1 MKKTFSLITAILII
15 FTSFSFTPVSALGAH
30 IEISSA
36 KDLILLAEKCRLDSY
51 SLNLTVTFKN
61 DIDLK
66 NSEFE
71 YIPYFSGTLDGNGY
85 TVKNFR
91 LEKNGSQMG
100 FIRCTSVSAKIKNL
114 NISGKVT
121 TSGSSKET
129 GGIVGNNQG
138 TIEKCSFSG
147 KVSGKEDTGGI
158 AGKNSGMI
166 TDCENSADVSG
177 EHRTGGIS
185 GSNTGLIYKST
196 NKGSINNTVLSTEQP
211 AIKSGLSLKNFDI
224 AEISEDDFLDITDTG
239 GITGFSEGS
248 ITECE
253 NSGIIGYDRT
263 GYNTGGIAGR
273 NIGTVTTCTNNG
285 DVIGKKDIGGIV
297 GQAEPYS
304 QWDFS
309 ESKLESLKNSVN
321 DIKSKIETLKK
332 DASNSSDDIKKQINE
347 IEKSVNAVSDD
358 TKNAAGQIS
367 DDVDETKKAADK
379 IISEIKD
386 AVSKHDHKRTK
397 ELLEQ
402 IKQMK
407 DSRVI
412 DLNELIYI
420 LRLVRA
426 EEKRHFEKEHIESEY
441 DLSGT
446 VEEIIAGMELKK
458 PDTESIYQDIKNI
471 GENASILEEL
481 MQSGSDN
488 IKKDAKALKESLS
501 EFADAMQ
508 ITAKDISQV
517 KVSTMT
523 DVSAD
528 GKYNNSIIQNCK
540 NQGDIYAE
548 TNAGGIAGTISFEIA
563 FDAEDKLQVSD
574 YLLNDAKYLVFS
586 VIKNCESINEVTA
599 KKQNSGG
606 IVGNAD
612 FGLIDGCTGSGTIRV
627 TSGEYC
633 GGIAGQTS
641 GNVKNSSSRSILYGG
656 GYVGGIAG
664 KAKNISNCKSY
675 SFIESGEEFTGSIA
689 GSLDGQAENCYFV
702 ENGIGG
708 IDGISY
714 KNKAEPLTY
723 QDMMKRSDIPDIFRK
738 ITVTFI
744 AENKTVAEIDV
755 DFGGKIDKLPEV
767 QKNGLQYWKWNDFDN
782 EHIYYSQTVEGEYK
796 NPKTT
801 ISTSEDIPLFLAE
814 GNFYEGQTITAEPV
828 EKNVDKDIEILAA
841 YKVYV
846 NDFSG
851 NLKIRMKAIDKGQ
864 LYLSGESTNYE
875 KDGSYIVFEAENGSE
890 IVYIKSNKN
899 DLWVWI
905 TIISVFFIAVI
916 ITIIVIAVIKNRHKR
931 NKFPN
936 NSQPSEENNAV
947 K

>member
-1 MKKTFSLITAILII
+1 MKKILSFITAIFVV
-15 FTSFSFTPVSALGAH
+15 FTSFSYMPVSAVGRH
-30 IEISSA
+30 TEISSA
-36 KDLILLAEKCRLDSY
+36 KDLISLAEKCRLDSY
-51 SLNLTVTFKN
+51 SINLTVTLKN

-71 YIPYFSGTLDGNGY
+71 YIPYFSGTFDGNGH
-85 TVKNFR
+85 TIKNFR

-114 NISGKVT
+114 NISGKVI
-121 TSGSSKET
+121 TSGSAKET

-147 KVSGKEDTGGI
+147 KVGGKEDTGGI
-158 AGKNSGMI
+158 AGKNTGMI

-196 NKGSINNTVLSTEQP
+196 NKGSINHTVLSAEQP
-211 AIKSGLSLKNFDI
+211 VIKSGLSLKNFDI
-224 AEISEDDFLDITDTG
+224 AEISEDNFLDITDIG
-239 GITGFSEGS
+239 GIAGFSEGR

-253 NSGIIGYDRT
+253 STGIVGYDRT
-263 GYNTGGIAGR
+263 GYNAGGIAGR
-273 NIGTVTTCTNNG
+273 NTGTVTSCTNNG
-285 DVIGKKDIGGIV
+285 HIIGKKDIGGIV
-297 GQAEPYS
+297 GQAEPYT

-309 ESKLESLKNSVN
+309 QSKLESLKNSVN
-321 DIKSKIETLKK
+321 NIKSKIETLKK
-332 DASNSSDDIKKQINE
+332 DASTSSDDIKKQISE

-358 TKNAAGQIS
+358 AKNAVGQIS
-367 DDVDETKKAADK
+367 DDVAETKQTADK

-386 AVSKHDHKRTK
+386 AVSRHDHKRTK

-420 LRLVRA
+420 LRLVRT

-446 VEEIIAGMELKK
+446 VEEIIADMELQK
-458 PDTESIYQDIKNI
+458 PDTESIYKDIQNI
-471 GENASILEEL
+471 GENTAVLENL
-481 MQSGSDN
+481 MQSGSDS

-501 EFADAMQ
+501 GFADTMQ

-517 KVSTMT
+517 KISTMT

-528 GKYNNSIIQNCK
+528 GKYNNSIIQNCQ
-540 NQGDIYAE
+540 NHGDVYAE

-574 YLLNDAKYLVFS
+574 YLLNDAEYLVFS
-586 VIKNCESINEVTA
+586 VIKDCDSSSEVTA
-599 KKQNSGG
+599 KKQNAGG

-612 FGLIDGCTGSGTIRV
+612 FGLTDGCTGSGTIRV

-633 GGIAGQTS
+633 GGIAGQTAGS
-641 GNVKNSSSRSILYGG
+641 IRNSFSRSILYGN
-656 GYVGGIAG
+656 GYAGGIAG

-675 SFIESGEEFTGSIA
+675 SFIESGGEFTGSIA

-723 QDMMKRSDIPDIFRK
+723 REMMKRNDIPDIFRK

-755 DFGGKIDKLPEV
+755 DFGGKIEKLPEV

-814 GNFYEGQTITAEPV
+814 GNFYEGQTLTAEPV
-828 EKNVDKDIEILAA
+828 EKTADKDTELLSA

-851 NLKIRMKAIDKGQ
+851 SLKIRMKAVDGGQ
-864 LYLSGESTNYE
+864 LYLSGKSADYE

-890 IVYIKSNKN
+890 IVYIKSVKN
-899 DLWVWI
+899 NLWIWMI
-905 TIISVFFIAVI
+905 LVFILAVI
-916 ITIIVIAVIKNRHKR
+916 ITAVFIAVMKHRSKKNHLPD
-931 NKFPN
+931 NAQPVEESQ
-936 NSQPSEENNAV
+936 NS
-947 K
+947 

>member
-1 MKKTFSLITAILII
+1 MKKIISVLTAFFII
-15 FTSFSFTPVSALGAH
+15 FTSVSVLPVHTYGRQ

-36 KDLILLAEKCRLDSY
+36 KDLISLAEKCKLDSY
-51 SLNLTVTFKN
+51 SIDLTVILKN

-66 NSEFE
+66 DSDFE
-71 YIPYFSGTLDGNGY
+71 YIPYFSGTLDGKGY

-91 LEKNGSQMG
+91 LSKSGSQMG
-100 FIRCTSVSAKIKNL
+100 FIRCTSVSARIKNL
-114 NISGKVT
+114 TVSGKVT
-121 TSGSSKET
+121 SSGSSKET

-158 AGKNSGMI
+158 AGVNTGMI
-166 TDCENSADVSG
+166 TDCENSADISG

-185 GSNTGLIYKST
+185 GSSSGFMYKCT
-196 NKGSINNTVLSTEQP
+196 NRGKINNTVLSTEQP
-211 AIKSGLSLKNFDI
+211 VIKSGISLKNFDI
-224 AEISEDDFLDITDTG
+224 AEISEDDFLDITDIG
-239 GITGFSEGS
+239 GIAGFSQGN
-248 ITECE
+248 IKECE
-253 NSGIIGYDRT
+253 NVGIVGYDRT
-263 GYNTGGIAGR
+263 GYNAGGIAGR
-273 NIGTVTTCTNNG
+273 NIGIVTDCINNG
-285 DVIGKKDIGGIV
+285 EVIGKKDVGGII

-309 ESKLESLKNSVN
+309 QSKISSLNNSVN

-332 DASNSSDDIKKQINE
+332 DAYNSSDDIKKQINE

-358 TKNAAGQIS
+358 MDTAIGQLS
-367 DDVDETKKAADK
+367 DDADK
-379 IISEIKD
+379 AKQTADKLIKEIKD
-386 AVSKHDHKRTK
+386 AVSRHDHKRTK

-402 IKQMK
+402 IKQMN

-426 EEKRHFEKEHIESEY
+426 EEKRHFEKEHLESEY

-446 VEEIIAGMELKK
+446 VEEIIAGMELQK
-458 PDTESIYQDIKNI
+458 PDTESVYKDIKNI
-471 GENASILEEL
+471 GENTELLETL
-481 MQSGSDN
+481 MQSDSEK

-501 EFADAMQ
+501 GFLETLKL
-508 ITAKDISQV
+508 TAKDISQV
-517 KVSTMT
+517 KVSSLT
-523 DVSAD
+523 DVSTD
-528 GKYNNSIIQNCK
+528 GNYRSSIIENCRNYGK
-540 NQGDIYAE
+540 IYAE
-548 TNAGGIAGTISFEIA
+548 TNAGGIAGSVSFEIA

-586 VIKNCESINEVTA
+586 VIKDCQSENEVTA
-599 KKQNSGG
+599 KKQNAGG

-612 FGLIDGCTGSGTIRV
+612 FGLTDNCIASGTIRV
-627 TSGEYC
+627 TGGEYC
-633 GGIAGQTS
+633 GGIAGQTM
-641 GNVKNSSSRSILYGG
+641 GNITNSSSRSILYAN

-664 KAKNISNCKSY
+664 KAKYLSDCKAY
-675 SFIESGEEFTGSIA
+675 SFIESGEEFIGSIA
-689 GSLDGQAENCYFV
+689 GSLDGQAENCFFV
-702 ENGIGG
+702 ENSTGG
-708 IDGISY
+708 INGISY
-714 KNKAEPLTY
+714 KDKAEPLSY
-723 QDMMKRSDIPDIFRK
+723 QDMMKRNDIPDIFRK

-755 DFGGKIDKLPEV
+755 AFGGKIDKLPEV

-796 NPKTT
+796 DPKTT
-801 ISTSEDIPLFLAE
+801 ISTNGDIPLFLAE
-814 GNFYEGQTITAEPV
+814 GNFYEGQILTAETV
-828 EKNVDKDIEILAA
+828 KTTAAKDTELLAA

-851 NLKIRMKAIDKGQ
+851 SLKIRMKAQDGGQ
-864 LYLSGESTNYE
+864 LYLSGKSADYE

-890 IVYIKSNKN
+890 IVYTRSEHSFI
-899 DLWVWI
+899 WI
-905 TIISVFFIAVI
+905 WIAVISLFIAV
-916 ITIIVIAVIKNRHKR
+916 VIAVISVIFIKRR
-931 NKFPN
+931 NKKVSSKAELPED
-936 NSQPSEENNAV
+936 SLSDQ